1 MKRSECT
8 ICLLPLQAEHAEVFH
23 EWISD
28 REAVEYSL
36 SIFQKNRDLR
46 WVSGYIDS
54 IVSDKS
60 SWNMVIYCNGIPIGY
75 AGLVNV
81 SLHNR
86 SAEYFILIGNKSFW
100 NRGIG
105 TNVGVQ
111 VVNHAFSAM
120 KLHRISLTVSDC
132 NIAAIRSY
140 QKIGF
145 IVEGRMRDAC
155 LRQGKYHDKVIM
167 AILEQQWHNKALH
180 PTAGNASV

>member
-8 ICLLPLQAEHAEVFH
+8 ICLLPLQVEHAEVFH

-75 AGLVNV
+75 IGLVNV
-81 SLHNR
+81 SL
-86 SAEYFILIGNKSFW
+86 
-100 NRGIG
+100 
-105 TNVGVQ
+105 
-111 VVNHAFSAM
+111 
-120 KLHRISLTVSDC
+120 
-132 NIAAIRSY
+132 
-140 QKIGF
+140 
-145 IVEGRMRDAC
+145 
-155 LRQGKYHDKVIM
+155 
-167 AILEQQWHNKALH
+167 HNKALH
-180 PTAGNASV
+180 PTAGNAPV